1 MTTATVTRR
10 RGTKNK
16 VVNRLAIV
24 VFILIVIISGVGLN
38 ASRNIDNPFTVFN
51 QLFSQQTSGGMR
63 EQRLPDA
70 NMQRPPQGGGERM
83 EGGGTLQIGGILFN
97 IWYLFATSAVVII
110 LQKPIGFMIERLRR
124 RIQPTAPP
132 RRAQSS
138 AV

>member
-10 RGTKNK
+10 RGTKNRLA
-16 VVNRLAIV
+16 NRLAIV
-24 VFILIVIISGVGLN
+24 VFILMVIISGVGLS

-63 EQRLPDA
+63 EQRVPDA
-70 NMQRPPQGGGERM
+70 SAQRPPQGGGERM

-110 LQKPIGFMIERLRR
+110 LQKPTGFMIERLRR
-124 RIQPTAPP
+124 RIQPIAPP

-138 AV
+138 AA